1 MKKGTRRSKAA
12 GRTWTP
18 VKAAAGSKQALL
30 IERWMKL
37 DVHTIKPLDSVAH
50 ARALLEEHRINQLPV
65 VVRGRLVGIVTDR
78 DLRDASRA
86 VQVSATRAGA
96 EEAVPSDPEE
106 IPVEAVMT
114 RNVLTLTPKDTLE
127 EAAFLMRRERIG
139 ALPIVTKRTL
149 QGILT
154 RSDLLDAFLALLA
167 QVKPQGT
174 ILRPAVAK

>member
-1 MKKGTRRSKAA
+1 
-12 GRTWTP
+12 
-18 VKAAAGSKQALL
+18 
-30 IERWMKL
+30 MKL
-37 DVHTIKPLDSVAH
+37 DVHTVKPLDSVAH

-86 VQVSATRAGA
+86 MQVSGSGAGA
-96 EEAVPSDPEE
+96 EETVPSDPEE

-114 RNVLTLTPKDTLE
+114 RNVLTLAPKDTLE

-139 ALPIVTKRTL
+139 SLPIVTKRTL

-154 RSDLLDAFLALLA
+154 RSDLLEAFLTLLA
-167 QVKPQGT
+167 QMKPEGAT
-174 ILRPAVAK
+174 RRPVASK